1 MVNAVLRRVSEGGRA
16 ALEELDSP
24 RLDTPPWLWTSWGSD
39 ARDIATAHQTEA
51 PLDLTMK
58 PGATPPE
65 GGTLLPNGSVRFPAG
80 THVTELAGFEEGNF
94 WVQDAAAA
102 LPAML
107 LGALP
112 GQRIAD
118 LCAAPGGKTAQ
129 LAASGAHVTAVESN
143 AHRMQRLTANMVR
156 LGLAADLVRADAA
169 KWRPEAPLDGVLL
182 DAPCSATGTI
192 RRHPDMPYLKK
203 QSDIATLTVM
213 QDQLLAAATGML
225 KPGGKLVYAVCSLQP
240 EEGPARAAAAVARL
254 PLDIDPIKR
263 SELPELAAAIG
274 RDGTVR
280 THPGLWP
287 QHGSLDG
294 FFIARFTRV

>member
-1 MVNAVLRRVSEGGRA
+1 
-16 ALEELDSP
+16 
-24 RLDTPPWLWTSWGSD
+24 
-39 ARDIATAHQTEA
+39 
-51 PLDLTMK
+51 
-58 PGATPPE
+58 
-65 GGTLLPNGSVRFPAG
+65 
-80 THVTELAGFEEGNF
+80 
-94 WVQDAAAA
+94 
-102 LPAML
+102 
-107 LGALP
+107 
-112 GQRIAD
+112 
-118 LCAAPGGKTAQ
+118 
-129 LAASGAHVTAVESN
+129 
-143 AHRMQRLTANMVR
+143 
-156 LGLAADLVRADAA
+156 
-169 KWRPEAPLDGVLL
+169 LDGVLL

-192 RRHPDMPYLKK
+192 RRHPDVPYLKK